1 MSFLKKLFQRP
12 LPLEPEPT
20 TPSASQSPAPTDPAQ
35 DPNMIR
41 VFDGYGRELYITRE
55 QWRTQ
60 VLIPQLEKSRE
71 QPDTLYQ
78 TILQSLHDGFL
89 DDIVE
94 ATEHLAQIDPI
105 PERGATLLSI
115 VYLKKQRL
123 DEAERVLREFI
134 ARHGETG
141 IILTNLAKIHAARQD
156 DAQTHTTLWRALE
169 LDPNQD
175 NALAWFES
183 LEREKNS
190 PAARLAAL
198 RRIATLPGSWRARLW
213 LAKEALDRRQLD
225 EALGLYRDALAMAGS
240 PAPADLLTQMSGDLG
255 NAAHLPEL
263 LALTEPHFRA
273 DLHGIQVGNNLL
285 KANLDLA
292 RFETVRLLLD
302 QLYAQKR
309 PDWKPTLDYWEREL
323 AKARLSTVA
332 TAPDGNLEIA
342 MLHGDGPVWL
352 PPASPAS
359 ELFPAATT
367 DEPLRV
373 AFLGCTG
380 EKPMSEKTIE
390 ATFADA
396 PGRLS
401 RALPLFLAEHTFF
414 NGNAQVRPLVA
425 WARGEPSAFIF
436 CAAPWKEDDAA
447 QQARR
452 LDPPADYIV
461 ITHLKVT
468 EEPWR
473 AELRLIR
480 TIDAQLLGSATAEF
494 SLRDPEQPL
503 RRLADEMLGLLHEH
517 AGLEPAT
524 PPPHYTVPHG
534 AAFGHYLIRLE
545 QLLSVR
551 CYTAD
556 PSAGNELHG
565 EREIIDGDIEL
576 CLLQPA
582 NVVPRLLL
590 AQTLKRLG
598 KIRPEVVAEYRDK
611 IALLEK
617 QHPLPPPAGG
627 IVHRLF
633 SELYP

>member
-1 MSFLKKLFQRP
+1 MSFLKKLFQRS

-60 VLIPQLEKSRE
+60 VLLPQLEKSRE

-225 EALGLYRDALAMAGS
+225 EALSLYRDALAMAGS

-292 RFETVRLLLD
+292 RFETVRQLLD

-309 PDWKPTLDYWEREL
+309 PDWKPTLDYWESEL

-332 TAPDGNLEIA
+332 TAPDGHLEIA

-401 RALPLFLAEHTFF
+401 RALPLFLAEH
-414 NGNAQVRPLVA
+414 
-425 WARGEPSAFIF
+425 
-436 CAAPWKEDDAA
+436 
-447 QQARR
+447 
-452 LDPPADYIV
+452 
-461 ITHLKVT
+461 
-468 EEPWR
+468 
-473 AELRLIR
+473 
-480 TIDAQLLGSATAEF
+480 
-494 SLRDPEQPL
+494 
-503 RRLADEMLGLLHEH
+503 
-517 AGLEPAT
+517 
-524 PPPHYTVPHG
+524 
-534 AAFGHYLIRLE
+534 
-545 QLLSVR
+545 
-551 CYTAD
+551 
-556 PSAGNELHG
+556 
-565 EREIIDGDIEL
+565 
-576 CLLQPA
+576 
-582 NVVPRLLL
+582 
-590 AQTLKRLG
+590 
-598 KIRPEVVAEYRDK
+598 
-611 IALLEK
+611 
-617 QHPLPPPAGG
+617 
-627 IVHRLF
+627 
-633 SELYP
+633 

>member
-190 PAARLAAL
+190 PAAGLAAL

-225 EALGLYRDALAMAGS
+225 EALSLYRDALAMAGS

-292 RFETVRLLLD
+292 RFETVRQLLD

-309 PDWKPTLDYWEREL
+309 PDWKPTLDYWESEL

-332 TAPDGNLEIA
+332 TAPDGHLEIA

-414 NGNAQVRPLVA
+414 NGNAKVRPLVA

-556 PSAGNELHG
+556 PSASNELHG

>member
-1 MSFLKKLFQRP
+1 
-12 LPLEPEPT
+12 
-20 TPSASQSPAPTDPAQ
+20 
-35 DPNMIR
+35 MIR

-78 TILQSLHDGFL
+78 TILQSLHAGFL

-156 DAQTHTTLWRALE
+156 DAQTHTTLWRARE

-213 LAKEALDRRQLD
+213 LAKEALDRRPLA
-225 EALGLYRDALAMAGS
+225 EALSVYRDALAMAGS

-292 RFETVRLLLD
+292 RFETVRQLLD

-309 PDWKPTLDYWEREL
+309 PDWKPTLDYWESEL

-332 TAPDGNLEIA
+332 TAPDGHLEIA
-342 MLHGDGPVWL
+342 IPHAAGPVWL
-352 PPASPAS
+352 PPPSPAS

-414 NGNAQVRPLVA
+414 NGNAKVRPLVA

-503 RRLADEMLGLLHEH
+503 RRLADEMLGLLREH

-556 PSAGNELHG
+556 PSASNELHG

>member
-1 MSFLKKLFQRP
+1 
-12 LPLEPEPT
+12 
-20 TPSASQSPAPTDPAQ
+20 
-35 DPNMIR
+35 
-41 VFDGYGRELYITRE
+41 
-55 QWRTQ
+55 
-60 VLIPQLEKSRE
+60 
-71 QPDTLYQ
+71 
-78 TILQSLHDGFL
+78 
-89 DDIVE
+89 
-94 ATEHLAQIDPI
+94 
-105 PERGATLLSI
+105 
-115 VYLKKQRL
+115 
-123 DEAERVLREFI
+123 
-134 ARHGETG
+134 
-141 IILTNLAKIHAARQD
+141 
-156 DAQTHTTLWRALE
+156 
-169 LDPNQD
+169 
-175 NALAWFES
+175 
-183 LEREKNS
+183 
-190 PAARLAAL
+190 
-198 RRIATLPGSWRARLW
+198 
-213 LAKEALDRRQLD
+213 
-225 EALGLYRDALAMAGS
+225 
-240 PAPADLLTQMSGDLG
+240 
-255 NAAHLPEL
+255 
-263 LALTEPHFRA
+263 
-273 DLHGIQVGNNLL
+273 VGNNLL

-292 RFETVRLLLD
+292 RFETVRQLLD

-309 PDWKPTLDYWEREL
+309 PDWKPTLDYWESEL

-332 TAPDGNLEIA
+332 TAPDGHLEIA

-503 RRLADEMLGLLHEH
+503 RRLADEMLGLLREH